1 MKAAREERRNCRE
14 APQTMPSMQAAVTR
28 SRILIVEDDVL
39 MGAFYKSLFR
49 RLEPEFTWH
58 LAKNGE
64 DALAYLNGQDVDV
77 VILDWDL
84 PGIKGLDV
92 LKAIRAHP
100 TKRVARVFVI
110 TGRNKAEDKSIAL
123 RLGADDYLSKPFEI
137 EDLLTRLRILLH
149 S

>member
-1 MKAAREERRNCRE
+1 
-14 APQTMPSMQAAVTR
+14 MPSMQAAVTR
-28 SRILIVEDDVL
+28 SRILIVEDDEL

-49 RLEPEFTWH
+49 RQEPEFTWH

-64 DALAYLNGQDVDV
+64 DALAYLNGQDVDA

-100 TKRVARVFVI
+100 IKRAARVFVI
-110 TGRNKAEDKSIAL
+110 TGRNKVEDKTIAFQ
-123 RLGADDYLSKPFEI
+123 LGADDYLSKPFEI
-137 EDLLTRLRILLH
+137 EDMLTRLRILLH

>member
-28 SRILIVEDDVL
+28 NRILIVEDDEL

-49 RLEPEFTWH
+49 RQEQEFAWH
-58 LAKNGE
+58 LAKSGE
-64 DALAYLNGQDVDV
+64 DALAYLNGQDVDA

-100 TKRVARVFVI
+100 TKRATGVFVI
-110 TGRNKAEDKSIAL
+110 TGRNRAEDKLLAL
-123 RLGADDYLSKPFEI
+123 KQGADDYLSKPFEI
-137 EDLLTRLRILLH
+137 QEMVSRLRNLLKR
-149 S
+149 

>member
-1 MKAAREERRNCRE
+1 
-14 APQTMPSMQAAVTR
+14 MPSMQAAVTR

>member
-110 TGRNKAEDKSIAL
+110 TGINKAEDKSIAL